1 MQFHINGCDRK
12 NGKNM
17 KAYCI
22 GKSII
27 SGHVRYLDNGGR
39 NSMMFHSRVI
49 NSSGHCYTSGC
60 GRMDFSGLCLGHRM
74 SRKEFIERYCGG
86 VEPEVSPNKE

>member
-1 MQFHINGCDRK
+1 MIK
-12 NGKNM
+12 NI

-27 SGHVRYLDNGGR
+27 FPHVRFLDNGER
-39 NSMMFHSRVI
+39 NSMMFHSCDI
-49 NSSGHCYTSGC
+49 DSYGHCYTAGC
-60 GRMDFSGLCLGHRM
+60 NRMDFSGLCLGHRI

-86 VEPEVSPNKE
+86 LEPEAGL